1 MLVLGRREEEAIL
14 IGDKIR
20 ILVAEIRPGYVR
32 IGIEAPRELVVV
44 REELVHDSASLDGT
58 G

>member
-20 ILVAEIRPGYVR
+20 ILVTEIRPGYVR
-32 IGIEAPRELVVV
+32 LGIQAPRELVIV
-44 REELVHDSASLDGT
+44 REELLDSEHVDWIG
-58 G
+58 